1 MDSTPFDSSNRKK
14 SSKSGWVFI
23 EKLSGLDPQP
33 LDFIEPLFRRPLS
46 PRPAIRLGLRFL
58 VGDVQLRHDAKDSMG
73 AYRFYPL
80 DPWGVSIGSRK
91 PRVCPFAWWSPSG
104 DVRPVG
110 RESTLHR
117 REKTFPNG
125 ALTVGLP
132 MGTVRAFCYLRRS

>member
-1 MDSTPFDSSNRKK
+1 MTMDSTPFDSRNRKK

-46 PRPAIRLGLRFL
+46 PSPAIRLGLRFL
-58 VGDVQLRHDAKDSMG
+58 VGDVQLRHDAKDSMSG
-73 AYRFYPL
+73 FRFYPL

-91 PRVCPFAWWSPSG
+91 PRVCPRGWWSPAG

-110 RESTLHR
+110 RASTLTDL
-117 REKTFPNG
+117 EK
-125 ALTVGLP
+125 LSR
-132 MGTVRAFCYLRRS
+132 MER